1 MKPTHLIKPATTAFA
16 ALALIASATWTGAAR
31 ADTDYV
37 LNTASTGG
45 TYHPV
50 GTAISTLSKVKLLPK
65 KKFSLTAVNSAGSG
79 ANVQAL
85 GAGTAQF
92 AILQGLYGSYAAT
105 GTGPITEPQKNVR
118 SITMLW
124 QNVEQFV
131 VAKSFAKTGTVADLV
146 AMKGQTM
153 ALGKQNSGTLG
164 SNKVLLAG
172 LGIDI
177 AKDYKLLYAGY
188 GPSADAIAN
197 GQAAGGGIPSG
208 PPTGA
213 ITKLFASNAG
223 KVALL
228 NVTDEE
234 MAKMDGG
241 RKLWT
246 RYVIKAGTYPG
257 QDKDVNTIA
266 QPNFLAVN
274 ADVNEEH
281 VYLLTKALYENLN
294 FLQAIHKATKAMN
307 IKSAVAGLPV
317 PLHPGALRY
326 YKEVGL
332 AVPDHLMPK

>member
-1 MKPTHLIKPATTAFA
+1 MKPVQLTKPVTTALT
-16 ALALIASATWTGAAR
+16 ALALIAAASFSAPAQ
-31 ADTDYV
+31 ADTDYI

-85 GAGTAQF
+85 GAKTAQF

-105 GTGPITEPQKNVR
+105 GTGPITEPQTNMR
-118 SITMLW
+118 SVTMLW
-124 QNVEQFV
+124 QNVEQFI
-131 VAKSFAKTGTVADLV
+131 VAKSFAKTGTVGDLV

-164 SNKVLLAG
+164 SNTVLLAG

-177 AKDYKLLYAGY
+177 NKDYTLLHAGY

-213 ITKLFASNAG
+213 ITKLLASNAG
-223 KVALL
+223 KVMLL
-228 NVTDEE
+228 NVTAEQA
-234 MAKMDGG
+234 AKMDGG

-246 RYVIKAGTYPG
+246 PFTIKAGTYPG

-274 ADVNEEH
+274 ADVSEEH
-281 VYLLTKALYENLN
+281 VYLLTKALYENLQ

-307 IKSAVAGLPV
+307 IKSAVSGLPV
-317 PLHPGALRY
+317 PLHPGAVRY

-332 AVPDHLMPK
+332 TIPAHLMAK